1 MELKDLK
8 VGMKVKIPK
17 TKSVWGPVSESIIIK
32 KALKD
37 NQDYLYFAGIDKEE
51 GYIILDHEKNTHNG
65 DFFLLQ
71 DIELYEE
78 EFILPEKWAIRDTIE
93 VKEFFEK
100 YNSGG
105 YTCGNTAY
113 LHYPKISRK
122 CYFKTLQKDYLEITL
137 EQFKKYVLIEE
148 EKEEQEST
156 KNLIYSVKELEER
169 EDLVIYLD
177 NEEDFKKI
185 RNTTNKLFDTYY
197 GKYCYSLAKNSFS
210 SLSSNTDPGSYSNA
224 KIITIDQIKE
234 LNMEEKEIVGYKLIK
249 PEYEEAAIKICRFA
263 KGGCIPFEDF
273 LKRCKGNCYEK
284 ELKQA
289 GVLDLWFE
297 PVFFEEETF
306 KIGDWITITDTK
318 GITGWMDDTDKRTF
332 KIHGEKTK
340 FHAGFLWQLKKG
352 RGVYG
357 EFRLATPEEIIKA
370 NNITVKLSIGK
381 NVDIGRDKLSNQV
394 FIIAE
399 GKTIQFRHINNLY
412 CNTNTFGDTGW
423 KIQYNTFDIGCWKNI
438 TREDLKLIIDAY
450 EEING

>member
-17 TKSVWGPVSESIIIK
+17 TKSVYGPISTSIIIK

-37 NQDYLYFAGIDKEE
+37 NQDYLYFAGIEE
-51 GYIILDHEKNTHNG
+51 DDGYILLDNEKNTHHG

-78 EFILPEKWAIRDTIE
+78 EFILPEKWAIRDTKE

-105 YTCGNTAY
+105 YTCSNTAY
-113 LHYPKISRK
+113 LHYPKISRA

-137 EQFKKYVLIEE
+137 DQFKKYVLMEE
-148 EKEEQEST
+148 EKPKEQESIKT
-156 KNLIYSVKELEER
+156 PMYSIKELEER
-169 EDLVIYLD
+169 KDLVIYLD
-177 NEEDFKKI
+177 SQEEF
-185 RNTTNKLFDTYY
+185 NKLETITKKLTTGYY
-197 GKYCYSLAKNSFS
+197 GKYCYSLYEKNYSSESNKNNAKGY
-210 SLSSNTDPGSYSNA
+210 DDV
-224 KIITIDQIKE
+224 KIITIDQITE
-234 LNMEEKEIVGYKLIK
+234 LNMKEKEILGYKLIK
-249 PEYEEAAIKICRFA
+249 PEYENAA
-263 KGGCIPFEDF
+263 
-273 LKRCKGNCYEK
+273 K
-284 ELKQA
+284 ELTKGCKCDFTKNFIPECDAVKDWEKA
-289 GVLDLWFE
+289 GVLALWFE

-352 RGVYG
+352 RGLYG
-357 EFRLATPEEIIKA
+357 EFRLATEEEIIKA
-370 NNITVKLSIGK
+370 NNITIQLSIGK

-399 GKTIQFRHINNLY
+399 GKTIQYKHINNLY